1 MTSKEHENLIEY
13 AITKLTE
20 LQIRTHEED
29 RQRGKKR
36 YVSKESAFRDL
47 VKLLKEVSRF
57 EKYNKNN

>member
-47 VKLLKEVSRF
+47 VKLLKEVSRY
-57 EKYNKNN
+57 E

>member
-1 MTSKEHENLIEY
+1 MTGKQHEELIDY

-36 YVSKESAFRDL
+36 YVSKESAFRD
-47 VKLLKEVSRF
+47 VIRIIKECR
-57 EKYNKNN
+57 

>member
-1 MTSKEHENLIEY
+1 MSEKQELINY
-13 AITKLTE
+13 AILKLTE

-47 VKLLKEVSRF
+47 VKLLKEMNY
-57 EKYNKNN
+57 EYNK